1 MGLVIAE
8 GPQQGHPEI
17 TAGKVMAQLPAAA
30 EKLAKGGTVTITISK
45 GQTTTLIPT
54 IYGRDF
60 ATVKARLLK
69 DGMVIGKVTGN
80 TKRGLKR
87 ALIDGKVVKNYER
100 VIVGKTVDL
109 VFP

>member
-1 MGLVIAE
+1 
-8 GPQQGHPEI
+8 
-17 TAGKVMAQLPAAA
+17 
-30 EKLAKGGTVTITISK
+30 
-45 GQTTTLIPT
+45 
-54 IYGRDF
+54 
-60 ATVKARLLK
+60 VKARLLK

>member
-1 MGLVIAE
+1 
-8 GPQQGHPEI
+8 
-17 TAGKVMAQLPAAA
+17 
-30 EKLAKGGTVTITISK
+30 
-45 GQTTTLIPT
+45 
-54 IYGRDF
+54 
-60 ATVKARLLK
+60 LLEY
-69 DGMVIGKVTGN
+69 GMVIGKVTGN